1 MLEVCQIS
9 KTYPGPVR
17 ALDSVDLRID
27 SGIFGLL
34 GPNGAGKSTFMRI
47 LATLQLPDSGNV
59 ALDGH
64 DLFANLQEARRSIG
78 YLPQEMGAYPR
89 ASARELLNYLAALK
103 GITSLRQ
110 RKALVE
116 EQLSIVNLRDVA
128 DRRLETYSGGMRQRF
143 GIASAFLGNPKLVI
157 VDEPTAGLD
166 PIERRRFQRLLVQA
180 AKNCVMILS
189 SHIVEDVV
197 DICDQIGIM
206 ADGKIVA
213 RGSPQ
218 NLVQSLENCVWT
230 RTVPE
235 DKLGQ
240 YETGYRLLSVRPDAG
255 SFSVRLFATEADHSH
270 LSGLG
275 FQRADP
281 DLEDVYAHLVTSSQ
295 AIPIS

>member
-64 DLFANLQEARRSIG
+64 DLFANRQEARRSIG

-103 GITSLRQ
+103 GITSFRQ

-143 GIASAFLGNPKLVI
+143 G
-157 VDEPTAGLD
+157 
-166 PIERRRFQRLLVQA
+166 
-180 AKNCVMILS
+180 M
-189 SHIVEDVV
+189 
-197 DICDQIGIM
+197 
-206 ADGKIVA
+206 
-213 RGSPQ
+213 
-218 NLVQSLENCVWT
+218 
-230 RTVPE
+230 
-235 DKLGQ
+235 
-240 YETGYRLLSVRPDAG
+240 
-255 SFSVRLFATEADHSH
+255 
-270 LSGLG
+270 
-275 FQRADP
+275 
-281 DLEDVYAHLVTSSQ
+281 
-295 AIPIS
+295 